1 MTAKKRSLLDR
12 MADNPR
18 DDWTIEDVQK
28 LCDHH
33 DIEFRQGAGSHSVV
47 SSPYLRD
54 SFTVPAR
61 KPIKPRYIKDLVGYV
76 WAHQHHANRRKEDN
90 DG

>member
-1 MTAKKRSLLDR
+1 MAAKKRSLIDK

-18 DDWTIEDVQK
+18 DDWTISKVKK
-28 LCDHH
+28 LCADEGL
-33 DIEFRQGAGSHSVV
+33 EFREGSGSHSVL

-61 KPIKPRYIKDLVGYV
+61 KPIKPYYIKGLVTYV
-76 WAHQHHANRRKEDN
+76 MAHRHHSNGKKE
-90 DG
+90 GK